1 MNELER
7 FEGPISTGQSVPRL
21 ISRRLYNVVLT
32 GIVLLSFVVM
42 AASSH
47 ITATADF
54 QIFVGNNALTY
65 SVATI
70 VASIVGIVLM
80 NVARAK
86 ENLPIAV
93 VGYALFALSFGF
105 AVSFVLTAYS
115 LESLSLAFTA
125 TAGIVV
131 VFGVAGFLF
140 PQFFAKIQ
148 GVLFTGLLTVVVIE
162 IVLMLMGVRQSI
174 TDVAVILL
182 FCGFIGYDVYR
193 SQTIEPTVT
202 NALWSAVDL
211 YLDIINVFLRLLAIF
226 GNRE

>member
-105 AVSFVLTAYS
+105 AVSFVSRHEKWCTAVPRGR
-115 LESLSLAFTA
+115 SLA
-125 TAGIVV
+125 
-131 VFGVAGFLF
+131 
-140 PQFFAKIQ
+140 P
-148 GVLFTGLLTVVVIE
+148 
-162 IVLMLMGVRQSI
+162 
-174 TDVAVILL
+174 
-182 FCGFIGYDVYR
+182 Y
-193 SQTIEPTVT
+193 PTPPSSSCRT
-202 NALWSAVDL
+202 PPRRA
-211 YLDIINVFLRLLAIF
+211 
-226 GNRE
+226 

>member
-93 VGYALFALSFGF
+93 VGYALFALSKLYDLPMEF
-105 AVSFVLTAYS
+105 FVDDNWELDGADAFLQSHMQMHGHKNSETAR
-115 LESLSLAFTA
+115 E
-125 TAGIVV
+125 
-131 VFGVAGFLF
+131 
-140 PQFFAKIQ
+140 
-148 GVLFTGLLTVVVIE
+148 LLKHMDYYKK
-162 IVLMLMGVRQSI
+162 LMRYKKKKNGK
-174 TDVAVILL
+174 
-182 FCGFIGYDVYR
+182 
-193 SQTIEPTVT
+193 
-202 NALWSAVDL
+202 
-211 YLDIINVFLRLLAIF
+211 
-226 GNRE
+226 

>member
-1 MNELER
+1 M
-7 FEGPISTGQSVPRL
+7 PRL

-80 NVARAK
+80 NVALRAK

-105 AVSFVLTAYS
+105 AVSFVSRHEKWCTAVPP
-115 LESLSLAFTA
+115 
-125 TAGIVV
+125 G
-131 VFGVAGFLF
+131 
-140 PQFFAKIQ
+140 PQSRPISYAAPPLP
-148 GVLFTGLLTVVVIE
+148 VE
-162 IVLMLMGVRQSI
+162 
-174 TDVAVILL
+174 
-182 FCGFIGYDVYR
+182 
-193 SQTIEPTVT
+193 
-202 NALWSAVDL
+202 
-211 YLDIINVFLRLLAIF
+211 RLLDEPEDPRLAA
-226 GNRE
+226 GLRGQGLALVARLEAPPVDEVALARPTRRSGRGTPPRPASPATPPTGTPAPPSCAS